1 MRPWRVCRRTELADR
16 ETDEVAQGEAQDA
29 RHANL
34 EIPEANDDDLGQDTG
49 QDVGQEGSPFQ
60 GLVAG
65 AHPAVLSYKA
75 RVQTRLAAA
84 APAQQ
89 GSPVHPPVPH
99 HDYPPK
105 RRICSSYH
113 SGRILFP
120 LTNSYKQTSREIL
133 NPASVTLLAHTAV
146 EPLREYAALPVLL
159 TTSGYG
165 QISKLSQEQLAEL
178 QKSTHFDKKELQQ
191 WYKGAHNLVG
201 FLVSQQEREPRTPR
215 SSVTCA
221 QNTTPHH
228 GFLKDCPSGMLTK
241 DEFQKI
247 YRQFFP
253 FGDPSSFADYVFNVF
268 DSDKSGTIDF
278 KEFICALS
286 VTSRGKME
294 DKLDWAFQL
303 YDIDG
308 DGKISYDEMLKIV
321 EAIYKMVGSMVK
333 LPEDEDTPEKRVKK
347 IFRMMDKDEN
357 GSLDMEEFKEGS
369 KRDETIVSALS
380 LYDGLV

>member
-1 MRPWRVCRRTELADR
+1 MGKS
-16 ETDEVAQGEAQDA
+16 Q
-29 RHANL
+29 
-34 EIPEANDDDLGQDTG
+34 
-49 QDVGQEGSPFQ
+49 
-60 GLVAG
+60 
-65 AHPAVLSYKA
+65 
-75 RVQTRLAAA
+75 
-84 APAQQ
+84 
-89 GSPVHPPVPH
+89 
-99 HDYPPK
+99 
-105 RRICSSYH
+105 
-113 SGRILFP
+113 
-120 LTNSYKQTSREIL
+120 
-133 NPASVTLLAHTAV
+133 
-146 EPLREYAALPVLL
+146 
-159 TTSGYG
+159 
-165 QISKLSQEQLAEL
+165 SKLSQDQLVEL

-191 WYKGAHNLVG
+191 WYKGE
-201 FLVSQQEREPRTPR
+201 FLSLTRPP
-215 SSVTCA
+215 A
-221 QNTTPHH
+221 WFALPALPKANTTWPHENGCLTRVL
-228 GFLKDCPSGMLTK
+228 GFLKDCPSGTLTK
-241 DEFQKI
+241 EEFQKI

>member
-1 MRPWRVCRRTELADR
+1 MADQKPWADGPFELISSTRAGSKKGVKTAGANRMAEDMTIIHNLIIRILNTVYLQCVNVEKSPDDIQDFVSYAIEWARMVEEHHHTEEETVFPQIERLAGVPGLMQAN
-16 ETDEVAQGEAQDA
+16 VAQHEAFHDGLHAYMGYLEKVHKSDEAYSGERLRSIIDSFMPTLRQHLSD
-29 RHANL
+29 
-34 EIPEANDDDLGQDTG
+34 EID
-49 QDVGQEGSPFQ
+49 
-60 GLVAG
+60 
-65 AHPAVLSYKA
+65 
-75 RVQTRLAAA
+75 
-84 APAQQ
+84 
-89 GSPVHPPVPH
+89 
-99 HDYPPK
+99 
-105 RRICSSYH
+105 
-113 SGRILFP
+113 
-120 LTNSYKQTSREIL
+120 
-133 NPASVTLLAHTAV
+133 TLLKLGDYDRDWEAWFEKLV
-146 EPLREYAALPVLL
+146 KELL
-159 TTSGYG
+159 AKRGDPNLK
-165 QISKLSQEQLAEL
+165 SKLSQEQLAEL

-191 WYKGAHNLVG
+191 WYKG
-201 FLVSQQEREPRTPR
+201 
-215 SSVTCA
+215 
-221 QNTTPHH
+221 
-228 GFLKDCPSGMLTK
+228 FLKDCPSGMLTK
-241 DEFQKI
+241 EEFQKI

-268 DSDKSGTIDF
+268 DSDKSGSIDF

-333 LPEDEDTPEKRVKK
+333 LPEDEDTPEKRVRK